1 MVMTTVS
8 HKMPKALILA
18 GGFGTR
24 ISEES
29 HLRPKPMIEVGGK
42 PVLWHIMKHYHHYGV
57 DEFVILAGYRQ
68 QMIKEYFANYFLHT
82 SDVTFDFRDGDLR
95 QEVHRRGSERWRVTI
110 VDTGYSTMTG
120 GRLKRVRGYLDDGEP
135 FFLTYGDGV
144 SDIDITRELEFHR
157 AHGRLAT
164 MAGVQPE
171 GRFGQ
176 MEMSGDTVCAFR
188 EKSRGDEGWING
200 GFMVLQ
206 PQVLDYIDGDATEL
220 EREPMERLAAEG
232 QLMCYRHSGFW
243 RCMDTM
249 RDREAL
255 QAMWNGGN
263 APWMSWRN
271 D

>member
-1 MVMTTVS
+1 MTATS
-8 HKMPKALILA
+8 QRMPKALILA

-29 HLRPKPMIEVGGK
+29 HLRPKPMIEIGGK

-57 DEFVILAGYRQ
+57 NEFVILAGYRQ
-68 QMIKEYFANYFLHT
+68 QMIKEYFANYFLHN
-82 SDVTFDFRDGDLR
+82 SDITFDFRDGHLT
-95 QEVHRRGSERWRVTI
+95 QEVHRHNSERWRVTI
-110 VDTGYSTMTG
+110 VDTGYATMTG
-120 GRLKRVRGYLDDGEP
+120 GRLKRVCEYLAPDEP

-144 SDIDITRELEFHR
+144 SDIDIRRELDFHCR
-157 AHGRLAT
+157 HGRLAT

-176 MEMSGDTVCAFR
+176 MDMNGDAVCAFR

-206 PQVLDYIDGDATEL
+206 PRVLDYITGDDTEL
-220 EREPMERLAAEG
+220 ERVPMERLAAEG
-232 QLMCYRHSGFW
+232 ELMCYRHHGFW
-243 RCMDTM
+243 KCMDTL

-255 QAMWNGGN
+255 EGMWTRGD
-263 APWMSWRN
+263 APWMSWSN